1 MRVRAPGGIMSGSP
15 TGRSSDFEPAASG
28 GQGTDVGPE
37 GKESAML
44 EGHFSNNWR
53 SFARQY
59 AMLPGDAARGYRPDP
74 NTETQLDGVFEGFRH
89 TQMSP
94 GQKIATVTMT
104 KGPTSRGDAV
114 SVRASLAGA
123 GLPVYFLPWDA
134 RGAAVEMTI
143 PSRNPDLP
151 ERTHP
156 RFFFTAVLSGC
167 SVFFRGNRQYPTIYH
182 CGTSGKTG
190 GGAPTEGESNAFFDR
205 LLKTARFLGVGARPS
220 GRAKMVRS
228 TDYRVTKAS
237 GASPELEQLT
247 DEVLEKLR
255 RHYAGRV
262 LVESATSWGMVFGV
276 RAERDWTFYLQRNCT
291 IVHKMWEDVERE
303 VQIRKKIWRGLRTKT
318 ITRKYITRGLS
329 GPKAKA
335 VPVSLTQVFPGGGH
349 TMNMTD
355 SLRYRL

>member
-1 MRVRAPGGIMSGSP
+1 
-15 TGRSSDFEPAASG
+15 
-28 GQGTDVGPE
+28 
-37 GKESAML
+37 ML
-44 EGHFSNNWR
+44 EGQFSSNWR

-228 TDYRVTKAS
+228 TDYMVTKAS

-247 DEVLEKLR
+247 AREAAPPLRGARPRGVGHLVGHGFRRARGARLDVLPPAELHDRAQDVGGR
-255 RHYAGRV
+255 RARGPDPQEDLEGPADQDDHSQVHHPRPLGAKSQGGARV
-262 LVESATSWGMVFGV
+262 ADPGVPRRGPHHEYDRFAPLPTLSPGEQPATETGDG
-276 RAERDWTFYLQRNCT
+276 TFAA
-291 IVHKMWEDVERE
+291 W
-303 VQIRKKIWRGLRTKT
+303 
-318 ITRKYITRGLS
+318 
-329 GPKAKA
+329 
-335 VPVSLTQVFPGGGH
+335 
-349 TMNMTD
+349 
-355 SLRYRL
+355 